1 MVMWNNNIL
10 SSLWKI
16 SFSHFIIEEFTN
28 SILKNTFEQ
37 GKEYTNLN
45 KSSQDLINKLLTLNS
60 KFRISAED
68 ALNHQFFEKGND
80 DFSF

>member
-1 MVMWNNNIL
+1 MWNNNIL

-37 GKEYTNLN
+37 GEEYTNLN
-45 KSSQDLINKLLTLNS
+45 KSSQDLINKLLTLNP

-68 ALNHQFFEKGND
+68 ALNHQFFEKCND